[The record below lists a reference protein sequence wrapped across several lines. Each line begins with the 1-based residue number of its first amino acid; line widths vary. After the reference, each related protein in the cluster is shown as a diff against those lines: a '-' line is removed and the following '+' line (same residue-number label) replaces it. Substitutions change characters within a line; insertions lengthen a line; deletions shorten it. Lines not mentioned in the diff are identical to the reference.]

1 MSRIASLRLANFRSY
16 GDEHI
21 IFEPLTVFRGGNYV
35 GKTTI
40 VQALEISTAS
50 RSAVT
55 DERGAGAV
63 SLIRTGQTQGEATV
77 EFIDNEGVTRFINC
91 NLSLDDGRTLK
102 VVNPED
108 PSSPCTDFKDW
119 MKRNSEIFSCLI
131 DTRRF
136 ISKSPAEQKLILANI
151 ILPDHYDFP
160 QDRRAQCAEVGL
172 QVDWN
177 LPPLEVIGDDKRG
190 AYKAAYD
197 LRRAVNSNLKAWKI
211 PEGDVSKAGDE
222 KEIRTK
228 LATRKD
234 ELTAAEK
241 VKAAEDTAEE
251 VWDIQRKNAEQKLT
265 SAETR
270 LSTEQQEAD
279 TAKKSVLSKQQIKS
293 FELVAKGKVEGDKL
307 TAQIVAKTAEL
318 KFKKE
323 EHAALE
329 ELAKVKDGE
338 CPTCTQKMSP
348 EVLTRLVA
356 PVWEAIQK
364 IEADIWEA
372 QKSLKD
378 LGDYAGA
385 QSQLDSN
392 KTAAEDA
399 ARIDR
404 RIAQAHED
412 VTAARAQSEQSLTKP
427 ARTEGID
434 ESIAKL
440 KENVQK
446 GDTILQERI
455 RANQLQVAVEDAKK
469 KKTVLDKHSEILEDL
484 VEYFGTKPK
493 SAMTALLSAHIEPF
507 ETAMND
513 RLSSWGYQ
521 CRLNFE
527 PFVFGITRG
536 DKTYPLHLLAESEKY
551 MFAIAFQASL
561 AHTSGHKFVFVDASD
576 IFLKP
581 ARNAMMRSLMSAGL
595 DQVVVLASD
604 DRIDPLPSG
613 AGPSALY
620 MLSCEDVDNV
630 PTTTVQRLGE

>member
-40 VQALEISTAS
+40 IQALEISTAS

-151 ILPDHYDFP
+151 ILPEHYDFP

-190 AYKAAYD
+190 AYKAAYE
-197 LRRAVNSNLKAWKI
+197 LRTAVNRNLKAWKL
-211 PEGDVSKAGDE
+211 PEGDVSKSGDE

-234 ELTAAEK
+234 ELSAAER
-241 VKAAEDTAEE
+241 VKHSEDTADQ
-251 VWDIQRKNAEQKLT
+251 VYLTNKSNAVDKIAR
-265 SAETR
+265 AEAR
-270 LSTEQQEAD
+270 LSQEQQEAE
-279 TAKKSVLSKQQIKS
+279 TAKKSVLSKQVLKTLT
-293 FELVAKGKVEGDKL
+293 EVAKKAPEAKRIVALIATKQAELSVKKRDIAAIELLGDK
-307 TAQIVAKTAEL
+307 VGS
-318 KFKKE
+318 
-323 EHAALE
+323 
-329 ELAKVKDGE
+329 D
-338 CPTCTQKMSP
+338 CPTCSQPITAEQVQRIAEPIIKAAND
-348 EVLTRLVA
+348 LYD
-356 PVWEAIQK
+356 AIKDAQNELK
-364 IEADIWEA
+364 AIGDYEGA
-372 QKSLKD
+372 QKQID
-378 LGDYAGA
+378 ANA
-385 QSQLDSN
+385 N
-392 KTAAEDA
+392 AADEA
-399 ARIDR
+399 ARIER

-412 VTAARAQSEQSLTKP
+412 VTSARAQSEQSLAKP

-446 GDTILQERI
+446 GEMILQERI

-469 KKTVLDKHSEILEDL
+469 KKAVLDKHSEILEDL

-536 DKTYPLHLLAESEKY
+536 EKTYPLHLLAESEKY

-561 AHTSGHKFVFVDASD
+561 AHTSGHKFVFVDATD

-604 DRIDPLPSG
+604 DRTDPLPSG
-613 AGPSALY
+613 AGPSVLY